1 MVDSNGNGW
10 MRSDPMLSIGVF
22 SKRSRLSIKALR
34 LYDRQGLLVP
44 AHIDPSSGYR
54 HYRESQLDT
63 ARLIVMLR
71 RLEMPLGLIREILSS
86 PRPVA
91 VELVAGYWDSVE
103 RRLSYQ
109 RELASHLWVQFSGN
123 HGGYEA
129 FPVAER
135 EVPEQL
141 VLTELRFVTE
151 PELSDWVME
160 GMGRLFTAAEE
171 YGGVIGPTMIVFQGQ
186 VDEDGDGPVE
196 LCAPID
202 PSVKETPGM
211 TSRREL
217 AHWEAF
223 TRITKA
229 QNEYPQILSAYDA
242 VAYWIDTNEK
252 VAIGYPREIYFAD
265 VRNSEPNEEV
275 CDIAQPIR

>member
-1 MVDSNGNGW
+1 
-10 MRSDPMLSIGVF
+10 
-22 SKRSRLSIKALR
+22 LSIKALR
-34 LYDRQGLLVP
+34 LYDRQELLEP
-44 AHIDPSSGYR
+44 AYIDPSTGYR
-54 HYRESQLDT
+54 HYRESQLET
-63 ARLIVMLR
+63 ARLVVVLR
-71 RLEMPLGLIREILSS
+71 RLDMPLSLIREILTS
-86 PRPVA
+86 PRTKA
-91 VELVAGYWDSVE
+91 VELVATYWDSVE

-109 RELASHLWVQFSGN
+109 RELASHLWVQISGN

-129 FPVAER
+129 FPVSER

-151 PELSDWVME
+151 PELPDYVME
-160 GMGRLFTAAEE
+160 GMERLHTAAQDF
-171 YGGVIGPTMIVFQGQ
+171 GGVAGPAMIVFQGQ

-196 LCAPID
+196 LCVPID
-202 PSVKETPGM
+202 PSVKETPGL

-242 VAYWIDTNEK
+242 VAYWIETNEK
-252 VAIGYPREIYFAD
+252 IAIGYPREIYFAD
-265 VRNSEPNEEV
+265 VLKSEPNDEV